1 MDNKKIEI
9 VLNRIEILEAEQITF
24 MATLNFRIAP
34 AESDIENADKTLLNF
49 LKTNKINFKGPKALR
64 SVNEFGSYEHPYYIL
79 TLSRP
84 QYTLLEALRD
94 QYKEISGLTI
104 SSEFSKESTEKLLQ
118 DMAAEAREKAKEIAA
133 KDGLKLK
140 DGFQFEKIPTVQKGW
155 TVAPPLS
162 ARLNDF
168 RQPLVGNYK
177 FLFETE
183 R

>member
-1 MDNKKIEI
+1 MDTKRIEI
-9 VLNRIEILEAEQITF
+9 ELNRIEILEAEQITF
-24 MATLNFRIAP
+24 MTTSNFRTAP
-34 AESDIENADKTLLNF
+34 SESDIENVDKILLNF
-49 LKTNKINFKGPKALR
+49 LLANKINFAGPKTVR

-94 QYKEISGLTI
+94 KYKEISGLTV
-104 SSEFSKESTEKLLQ
+104 SSEFSKESTEKLLR

-155 TVAPPLS
+155 TVAPPPS

-177 FLFETE
+177 FFFEAE